1 MEYIAYRYLP
11 TNDMIITRHLRFK
24 QILRLTWKTDLFL
37 IFSCGLTYLIDIYLI
52 PDFVLPAM
60 FPTLLGTALAFFI
73 GFKNNQA
80 YDRWWEA
87 RKIWGELVNDSRSWA
102 RGILYYCSAGEED
115 QSMLIKV
122 QTRMVHRHLAFL
134 YALKANL
141 RSAEDKTY
149 RKYLSQEENEQVTT
163 HTNLHNAILIN
174 QSRDLEWLSQQGI
187 IGGFRFMELNKLIV
201 RFCDEMGKSE
211 RIKNTV
217 FPTTYYYF
225 TNLFIWLFVIIV
237 TLVSG
242 QTIGPWSVLFGWL
255 MGFVFHTTHLIGVSI
270 LDPFENVPTGI
281 PLNQI
286 TRTIEINLLQM
297 LGEPDIPQPVQPVN
311 EAYVM

>member
-1 MEYIAYRYLP
+1 
-11 TNDMIITRHLRFK
+11 MIITRHLRLK

-37 IFSCGLTYLIDIYLI
+37 IFSCGLTYLIDVYVI

-73 GFKNNQA
+73 GFMNNQA

-87 RKIWGELVNDSRSWA
+87 RKIWGALVNDSRSWT
-102 RGILYYCSAGEED
+102 RGVLHYCAPVSEED
-115 QSMLIKV
+115 QPTLTQV
-122 QTRMVHRHLAFL
+122 QTRMVHRHISFL
-134 YALKANL
+134 YALKSNL
-141 RSAEDKTY
+141 RSLPDNTY
-149 RKYLSQEENEQVTT
+149 HRYLSQEEATQVDQQS
-163 HTNLHNAILIN
+163 NVHNAILVN
-174 QSRDLEWLSQQGI
+174 QSKDLEWLSRQGI
-187 IGGFRFMELNKLIV
+187 IDGFRFMELNQMIV
-201 RFCDEMGKSE
+201 RFCDSMGKSE

-225 TNLFIWLFVIIV
+225 NNLFIWFFVILI

-242 QTIGPWSVLFGWL
+242 QTIGPWSILFGWL
-255 MGFVFHTTHLIGVSI
+255 IGFVFHTTHLIGVSI

-281 PLNQI
+281 SLNQI

-297 LGEPDIPQPVQPVN
+297 LGETDIPQPVQPINDV
-311 EAYVM
+311 YVM

>member
-1 MEYIAYRYLP
+1 M
-11 TNDMIITRHLRFK
+11 MITRQLRLS
-24 QILRLTWKTDLFL
+24 QVLRLTWKTDLFL
-37 IFSCGLTYLIDIYLI
+37 IFSCGLTYLFDYFVV
-52 PDFVLPAM
+52 PDFNLPAM
-60 FPTLLGTALAFFI
+60 FPSLLGTALAFFI
-73 GFKNNQA
+73 GFKNSQA

-102 RGILYYCSAGEED
+102 RGILYYCTAKEED
-115 QSMLIKV
+115 QSTLTKV

-141 RSAEDKTY
+141 RSAEDDNY
-149 RKYLSQEENEQVTT
+149 RKYLSPEETAQVQT
-163 HTNLHNAILIN
+163 HMNLHNAILIN
-174 QSRDLEWLSQQGI
+174 QSRDLEWLSKQEI
-187 IGGFRFMELNKLIV
+187 IDGFRFMELNKLIV

-225 TNLFIWLFVIIV
+225 TNLFIWLFVIII

-242 QTIGPWSVLFGWL
+242 QTIGPWSILFGWL
-255 MGFVFHTTHLIGVSI
+255 MGFVFHTTHLIGVAI
-270 LDPFENVPTGI
+270 IDPFNDVPTGI

-286 TRTIEINLLQM
+286 SRTIEINLLQM
-297 LGEPDIPQPVQPVN
+297 LGETDIPQPVQPVN